1 MEFEWD
7 PEKASSNL
15 EKHAVSFEEATDIF
29 NDELSSTVS
38 DPDHSEIESRYLI
51 FGVSRLQ
58 NHLVVSF
65 TERGDRIR
73 IISARRMTRSEIH
86 AYEQ

>member
-7 PEKASSNL
+7 RGKARAN
-15 EKHAVSFEEATDIF
+15 KRRHGVSFTEASEVFADT
-29 NDELSSTVS
+29 LSSTVS
-38 DPDHSEIESRYLI
+38 DPDHSEEEERFVI
-51 FGVSRLQ
+51 FGRSVDGKY
-58 NHLVVSF
+58 LVVSF

-73 IISARRMTRSEIH
+73 IISARTMTRRERL